1 RRGAGHAGTRPGAAA
16 HSRRALLAQH
26 ALSGGRSHGAGRL
39 HGRRARAHAP
49 AHEHGSHEP
58 RPAAFRAGAH
68 PANDGPPQQSSNG
81 RMVKMSPCLLRSR
94 RRRRQ
99 RGMAVFLVVLVLTMV
114 SAIGVF
120 SMHSASLVD
129 RATGFNRQNVQA
141 TAIVEFG
148 LRGAATWLG
157 PNKDMVESKVRVPG
171 CATRLQA
178 ADNEAACSVLKD
190 TLLTDTF
197 ADTAPTPLDDG
208 LVGQLNSPFDASQIR
223 AEVVTEMT
231 EAFDATAAARAG
243 SAGS

>member
-1 RRGAGHAGTRPGAAA
+1 
-16 HSRRALLAQH
+16 
-26 ALSGGRSHGAGRL
+26 
-39 HGRRARAHAP
+39 
-49 AHEHGSHEP
+49 
-58 RPAAFRAGAH
+58 
-68 PANDGPPQQSSNG
+68 
-81 RMVKMSPCLLRSR
+81 MVKMSPCLLRLR

-178 ADNEAACSVLKD
+178 ADTEAPCSVLKD
-190 TLLTDTF
+190 TLLADTF
-197 ADTAPTPLDDG
+197 TDTAPTPLDDG

-243 SAGS
+243 SAGSMKEMTLTTQARVFPTDLGSSTVCGNGARGAMSQQRVRAHVIIQL

>member
-1 RRGAGHAGTRPGAAA
+1 
-16 HSRRALLAQH
+16 
-26 ALSGGRSHGAGRL
+26 
-39 HGRRARAHAP
+39 
-49 AHEHGSHEP
+49 
-58 RPAAFRAGAH
+58 
-68 PANDGPPQQSSNG
+68 
-81 RMVKMSPCLLRSR
+81 MVKMSPCLLRSR

-243 SAGS
+243 SAGAIKEMTLTTQARVFPTDLGSTTVCANGARGAMSQQRVRAHVIIQL